1 MEERVTENKTQID
14 HINYYRNHLNGYSKA
29 TQKILDLCL
38 EYIDYCKKLYQD
50 GRNVVWT
57 LTNAVSCVLSYG
69 NGYTPASITEIGRL
83 GSYDSVKLAEE
94 FFQVPNETCAMVKSD
109 MGEFYLQKGEIANR
123 LFYTGSACE
132 PYNQAFEVLKDY
144 GYDVHVNDIGFR
156 PAGNRERYD
165 DMVSYAASQ
174 LYDTIKWL
182 TGKEPDL
189 DRMRE
194 EMLIYNNIQKKVRKI
209 LSLRLEHP
217 TYIGSLPTMI
227 LIMGHC
233 HYFGKREEYEKAL
246 DDLTEELENLPKGS
260 YHDEKV
266 VLAWSGSRGQ
276 EFSIFE
282 TIDEAKGAIL
292 AWNLPD
298 NIVNEFD
305 LTIDPLEALAL
316 FEVGDVHAG
325 TTKQS
330 SENFIHSVKK
340 CNVKGIVMYTYL
352 GCSFYTIDIELR
364 RKFFK
369 EQGIPSLTLLGAFD
383 IGSVSGQ
390 VSTRIRAFI
399 EMLTAKSAG
408 KKDDI

>member
-1 MEERVTENKTQID
+1 
-14 HINYYRNHLNGYSKA
+14 
-29 TQKILDLCL
+29 
-38 EYIDYCKKLYQD
+38 
-50 GRNVVWT
+50 
-57 LTNAVSCVLSYG
+57 
-69 NGYTPASITEIGRL
+69 
-83 GSYDSVKLAEE
+83 
-94 FFQVPNETCAMVKSD
+94 
-109 MGEFYLQKGEIANR
+109 
-123 LFYTGSACE
+123 
-132 PYNQAFEVLKDY
+132 
-144 GYDVHVNDIGFR
+144 
-156 PAGNRERYD
+156 
-165 DMVSYAASQ
+165 
-174 LYDTIKWL
+174 
-182 TGKEPDL
+182 
-189 DRMRE
+189 
-194 EMLIYNNIQKKVRKI
+194 
-209 LSLRLEHP
+209 
-217 TYIGSLPTMI
+217 MI

-246 DDLTEELENLPKGS
+246 DDLTEELENLPKES

-292 AWNLPD
+292 AWNLQD

-408 KKDDI
+408 KKDYI